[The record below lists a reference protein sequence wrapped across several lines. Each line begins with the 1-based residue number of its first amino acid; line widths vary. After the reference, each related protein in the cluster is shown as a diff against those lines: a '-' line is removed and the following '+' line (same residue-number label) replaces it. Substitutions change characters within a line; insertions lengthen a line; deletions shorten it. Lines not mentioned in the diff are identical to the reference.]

1 MGRTRNH
8 EECMWICGR
17 HVCISAL
24 QNPNRVCRELL
35 VTGEFLKKHPEVARM
50 AQNKGIRPRRVA
62 AEEIGKIW
70 GHGRTVHQGIALRV
84 GKLFGRDGDKLRVED
99 IVSGS
104 AFTASTVVL
113 LDQVT
118 DINNVG
124 AIVRSA
130 ACFDVDAVIL
140 PEHHSPSE
148 NCIITRVSSGA
159 ADLVPVVRVGNL
171 VKTMEYLKQNGYW
184 CYGMDVDGDKALH
197 EISFCE
203 RRAII
208 LGSEGKGI
216 RRLTREHC
224 DHLVKIPMS
233 ARINSLNVSNA
244 AAIVLYS
251 SYLQLHR
258 SVHDQ

>member
-1 MGRTRNH
+1 
-8 EECMWICGR
+8 MWICGR
-17 HVCISAL
+17 HVCIAAL
-24 QNPNRVCRELL
+24 QNPNRVCRDML
-35 VTGEFLKKHPEVARM
+35 VTGEFLKKYPEVARM
-50 AQNKGIRPRRVA
+50 AQSKGVYPKRVA
-62 AEEIGKIW
+62 AEKISKIL
-70 GHGRTVHQGIALRV
+70 GHGGMAHQGIALMV
-84 GKLFGRDGDKLRVED
+84 DELSGRDGSKLRVED
-99 IVSGS
+99 IVSANPS
-104 AFTASTVVL
+104 EASTVVI
-113 LDQVT
+113 LDRVT

-130 ACFDVDAVIL
+130 ACFDADAVIL

-148 NCIITRVSSGA
+148 SCTITKASSGA
-159 ADLVPVVRVGNL
+159 ADIVPVVQVGNL

-184 CYGMDVDGDKALH
+184 CYGMDAGGDKALH

-233 ARINSLNVSNA
+233 ARIDSLNVSNA
-244 AAIVLYS
+244 AAIALYS
-251 SYLQLHR
+251 SYLQLHG
-258 SVHDQ
+258 SVRD

>member
-8 EECMWICGR
+8 EGCMWICGR

-24 QNPNRVCRELL
+24 QNPNRVCRDML
-35 VTGEFLKKHPEVARM
+35 VTGEFLKKYPEVARM
-50 AQNKGIRPRRVA
+50 AQSKGVHPKRVA
-62 AEEIGKIW
+62 AEKISKIL
-70 GHGRTVHQGIALRV
+70 GHGGMAHQGIALMV
-84 GKLFGRDGDKLRVED
+84 DELSGRDGSKLRVED
-99 IVSGS
+99 IVSANPS
-104 AFTASTVVL
+104 EASTVVI
-113 LDQVT
+113 LDRVT

-148 NCIITRVSSGA
+148 SCVITKASSGA
-159 ADLVPVVRVGNL
+159 ADIVPVVQVGNL
-171 VKTMEYLKQNGYW
+171 VKTMEYLKQHGYW
-184 CYGMDVDGDKALH
+184 CYGMDAGGDKALH

-233 ARINSLNVSNA
+233 ARIDSLNVSNA
-244 AAIVLYS
+244 AAIALYS
-251 SYLQLHR
+251 SYLQLHG
-258 SVHDQ
+258 SVRD